1 MVYICILLN
10 FFKYAFE
17 DDNWQCINCC
27 FMRYQIVH
35 LRLAYFRTSQM
46 QLSELIF
53 SFTHTISFNRYKYHA
68 WLMLL
73 LHAYTASSRRA
84 ANNSDNE

>member
-1 MVYICILLN
+1 
-10 FFKYAFE
+10 
-17 DDNWQCINCC
+17 
-27 FMRYQIVH
+27 MRYQIVH

-73 LHAYTASSRRA
+73 LHHGRRLKSPTMPTLQVQEELLITVTTNRVTAT
-84 ANNSDNE
+84 